1 MVMSVTG
8 GRRNGSSG
16 LRAKRFSPRSH
27 ILSKQPGEVV
37 NVSWPVTNTGSS
49 PKDARLQI
57 FEAGQVVASLPAVGI
72 LGGQTVTLAVAW
84 TIPLTTPSGATLN
97 AGAFLSNVTNP
108 ALPQPFA
115 SHTFQ
120 VNVSALAGQL
130 VAVGE
135 PTIT

>member
-1 MVMSVTG
+1 MVASVTG

-27 ILSKQPGEVV
+27 ILPKAPGEVV
-37 NVSWPVTNTGSS
+37 NVSWPVSNTGSLVAQ
-49 PKDARLQI
+49 ARLQI
-57 FEAGQVVASLPAVGI
+57 IEAGVVVASLPPVGI
-72 LGGQTVTLAVAW
+72 LGGQTVTLSLAW
-84 TIPLTTPSGATLN
+84 TIPLTTPTGSLF
-97 AGAFLSNVTNP
+97 AGAFLADVTNP

-115 SHTFQ
+115 SHSFK
-120 VNVSALAGQL
+120 VNVSTLGLL